1 MTIKTIKDLPEC
13 VKKIVELYYTTDSST
28 AFAQSEKSRNRYPE
42 HALLIDTA
50 VELFHQA
57 PESMY
62 AFYDL
67 LLDRLASKPVR
78 MTSEEAHFDAREDVS
93 ETSQSPLF
101 DDIFAAAL
109 NASFN
114 ETPYLRPPAD
124 PAPPAPAAAQPPIE
138 PIKESKPKPNGNR
151 LKPVNYAPVQSRP
164 QTISTPKPQLED
176 DSFDPFQQFADDPIA
191 PVPTSARTPSS
202 TRDPLNLGIESK
214 NDIFDLNIELDESF
228 SEFERDND
236 VDIDDFRS
244 LKRQDN
250 LSFGS
255 PSARNPLSKGANLPM
270 EETAPPISLFQA
282 FSASPAPNLRSS
294 KSSPSNIRPSSTP
307 TTVVSGSDILNL
319 INSTHAS
326 YSRSAADRSEPRHA
340 FSSAASQSLKSNTP
354 QLKPS
359 GFSMSSQ
366 PHVPRSTADISQN
379 EVTSTPR
386 SFISSKSE
394 NAAKSAKKSVFGNT
408 NDPLHLNFHS
418 DLNATSG
425 PALSDTHNPH
435 LNETSAPCLTNNQDI
450 LRLDPNMTRS
460 RNQAKNANGSAQPIA
475 PSEAHEDILQS
486 LATFMDPL
494 PDDEDSGFNHDLFVA
509 NAMRAQSGTSLTDKY
524 QDINKPPSYR
534 RATHDYIDST
544 NKTAVASS
552 TKGEPSLSFDSL
564 NLLNDG
570 NNDFSPI
577 GKSTAARDMGKRAQ
591 TLDPTTRSDP
601 SYRRVGTDQLKSSP
615 SNDRI
620 AKDNP
625 IGTPNKR
632 IVSSDNRV
640 ISSDNRALAE
650 NLFEH
655 ADPQSLGTRRS
666 GSHAS
671 YDNKTQSQTRN
682 YIAAV
687 GVKNRSTAV
696 GVHPVT
702 QTYLTPASDTTHRKV
717 DAKISMHKETF
728 ETDALMALHPLSRMP
743 SLCISLAELSRRTDI
758 DSKAGFI
765 LSLIDGTVS
774 LADILSLSAWSQT
787 ETAAIICK
795 LENNHIIRLE

>member
-13 VKKIVELYYTTDSST
+13 VRKLVELYYTADSST
-28 AFAQSEKSRNRYPE
+28 AFAQSEESRNRYPE
-42 HALLIDTA
+42 HAILIDTA
-50 VELFHQA
+50 VALFHQA

-67 LLDRLASKPVR
+67 LLDNLARKPVR

-93 ETSQSPLF
+93 ETSQRPLF

-124 PAPPAPAAAQPPIE
+124 LAPPAPAPVQPPIE
-138 PIKESKPKPNGNR
+138 PIKESKLKPNGSR

-164 QTISTPKPQLED
+164 QTISTTKPQIED
-176 DSFDPFQQFADDPIA
+176 DSFDPFRHFTDDPIEPAAA
-191 PVPTSARTPSS
+191 PSRPFS
-202 TRDPLNLGIESK
+202 TRDPLNLDLESK

-228 SEFERDND
+228 SEFERDKNA
-236 VDIDDFRS
+236 DIDEYQS
-244 LKRQDN
+244 LRRQDN
-250 LSFGS
+250 PSFAAQD
-255 PSARNPLSKGANLPM
+255 ARRPLSKGSSIPM
-270 EETAPPISLFQA
+270 EDAAPPISLFQA
-282 FSASPAPNLRSS
+282 FSTSSAPNLRSS
-294 KSSPSNIRPSSTP
+294 KSSPANIRPSSTP

-326 YSRSAADRSEPRHA
+326 YSPSAADRSEPRHG
-340 FSSAASQSLKSNTP
+340 FPSASQPVKSNAP
-354 QLKPS
+354 QITQS
-359 GFSMSSQ
+359 AFSMSSQ

-386 SFISSKSE
+386 SFITSKSSKSP
-394 NAAKSAKKSVFGNT
+394 NAPKSAKKSVFGNT
-408 NDPLHLNFHS
+408 ADPLHLNFRS

-425 PALSDTHNPH
+425 PGMVDTQNPH

-450 LRLDPNMTRS
+450 FKLDPEITRAK
-460 RNQAKNANGSAQPIA
+460 NQAKNVQSMPPA
-475 PSEAHEDILQS
+475 EVHEDILQS

-509 NAMRAQSGTSLTDKY
+509 NVMRAQSGVSLPDKH
-524 QDINKPPSYR
+524 QDITYR
-534 RATHDYIDST
+534 RSTHDYLDST
-544 NKTAVASS
+544 GKVAVPSS

-577 GKSTAARDMGKRAQ
+577 GKSGSRDMGKRSQ
-591 TLDPTTRSDP
+591 TLDPTTRSAP
-601 SYRRVGTDQLKSSP
+601 SYRRVGTAQLKSSP

-620 AKDNP
+620 AKDKDNV

-632 IVSSDNRV
+632 I
-640 ISSDNRALAE
+640 ISSDNRALSE

-655 ADPQSLGTRRS
+655 ADALSLGTRRS
-666 GSHAS
+666 DSYAS
-671 YDNKTQSQTRN
+671 DDNKTQSQTRN
-682 YIAAV
+682 CMAAV

-728 ETDALMALHPLSRMP
+728 ETDALLALHPLSRMP
-743 SLCISLAELSRRTDI
+743 SLCISLAELSKRTDI

-795 LENNHIIRLE
+795 LESNHIIRLK